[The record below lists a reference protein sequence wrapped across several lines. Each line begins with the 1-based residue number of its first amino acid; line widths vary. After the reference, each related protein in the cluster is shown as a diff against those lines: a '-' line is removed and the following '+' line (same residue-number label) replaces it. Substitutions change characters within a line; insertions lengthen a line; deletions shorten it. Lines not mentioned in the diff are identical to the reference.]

1 MAGKN
6 LIIRGARVIFKN
18 FEGVGTDFNSPGDRN
33 FCVIIDPELAD
44 QLKADGWNVRVSKPH
59 PEDPDYVPYNYI
71 KVKVQFRDN
80 RTGQLKRYPP
90 EVYMINSTGKHT
102 LDENTVKVLDAKKI
116 INADLSISPWF
127 YEDRKTHETRI
138 SGYLKELY
146 ATIEESELERDY
158 SQYDGPNVELPFET
172 D

>member
-1 MAGKN
+1 
-6 LIIRGARVIFKN
+6 
-18 FEGVGTDFNSPGDRN
+18 
-33 FCVIIDPELAD
+33 
-44 QLKADGWNVRVSKPH
+44 
-59 PEDPDYVPYNYI
+59 
-71 KVKVQFRDN
+71 
-80 RTGQLKRYPP
+80 
-90 EVYMINSTGKHT
+90 MINSTGKHA